1 MSDPFATWSDFGN
14 TDIAVSQKNLTNAPA
29 SQVKVLL
36 PLSLLMLCIYG
47 ATMPWVLIRPFS
59 ASIRTYNITDVPGGI
74 GILWTVICLSIPGIV
89 LLLFRKQSGL
99 FVVGLAAGVLGWMG
113 TVLGLL
119 LGVITSI
126 IPSIDLAGIDM
137 AKAQAGQGPGVP
149 ITVLASVILGI
160 IVVQRMNSGEQI
172 GPKISVPVV
181 PLVALVPLV
190 LLAIN
195 HHVEWLTLGVEG
207 GGFRAEIPGDALYGS
222 GILLA
227 GMWLAIASWIMAL
240 VMKSRIVV
248 VICGV
253 LSVLVGVTCVL
264 YSLAVW
270 VGGKALGWI
279 IPSSVG
285 DWSSVKVEMALYLS
299 LGGGVVLFVAGI
311 SSLIPAIS
319 NKSVS
324 LSTDV
329 DISKKRFFVSE
340 VIGAIVIIC
349 VVIAVLVRA
358 LA

>member
-1 MSDPFATWSDFGN
+1 MSDPFSTWSDVGDTSTGIDFGN
-14 TDIAVSQKNLTNAPA
+14 MA
-29 SQVKVLL
+29 SADATPLKIFL
-36 PLSLLMLCIYG
+36 PLSLLMLSIYG

-59 ASIRTYNITDVPGGI
+59 ASIRSYNITDVPGGI
-74 GILWTVICLSIPGIV
+74 GILWTVIFLSIPGII
-89 LLLFRKQSGL
+89 LLLFRKPSGL

-149 ITVLASVILGI
+149 ITVLGSVILGI
-160 IVVQRMNSGEQI
+160 LVLQRMNSGEQI

-207 GGFRAEIPGDALYGS
+207 GGFRASLPGDALYGS

-248 VICGV
+248 VICGI

-264 YSLAVW
+264 
-270 VGGKALGWI
+270 
-279 IPSSVG
+279 
-285 DWSSVKVEMALYLS
+285 
-299 LGGGVVLFVAGI
+299 
-311 SSLIPAIS
+311 
-319 NKSVS
+319 
-324 LSTDV
+324 
-329 DISKKRFFVSE
+329 
-340 VIGAIVIIC
+340 
-349 VVIAVLVRA
+349 
-358 LA
+358 

>member
-1 MSDPFATWSDFGN
+1 MSDPFSTWSDVGDTSTGIDFGN
-14 TDIAVSQKNLTNAPA
+14 TA
-29 SQVKVLL
+29 SADATPLKIFL
-36 PLSLLMLCIYG
+36 PLSLLMLSIYG

-74 GILWTVICLSIPGIV
+74 GILWTVILLSIPGII
-89 LLLFRKQSGL
+89 LLLFRKPSGL

-149 ITVLASVILGI
+149 ITVLGSVILGI

-195 HHVEWLTLGVEG
+195 HHVKWLSLGVEG

-222 GILLA
+222 GLLLA

-248 VICGV
+248 VICGI
-253 LSVLVGVTCVL
+253 LSVLVGVTCVF
-264 YSLAVW
+264 YSVAVW

-311 SSLIPAIS
+311 CSLIPAIS

-340 VIGAIVIIC
+340 VVGAIIIVC
-349 VVIAVLVRA
+349 IGIATLVRS
-358 LA
+358 LL

>member
-1 MSDPFATWSDFGN
+1 MSDPFSTWSDVGDTSTGIDFGN
-14 TDIAVSQKNLTNAPA
+14 MA
-29 SQVKVLL
+29 SADATPLKIFL
-36 PLSLLMLCIYG
+36 PLSLLMLSIYG

-59 ASIRTYNITDVPGGI
+59 ASIRSYNITDVPGGI
-74 GILWTVICLSIPGIV
+74 GILWTVIFLSIPGII
-89 LLLFRKQSGL
+89 LLLFRKPSGL

-149 ITVLASVILGI
+149 ITVLGSVILGI
-160 IVVQRMNSGEQI
+160 LVLQRMNSGEQI

-207 GGFRAEIPGDALYGS
+207 GGFRASLPGDALYGS

-248 VICGV
+248 VICGI

-299 LGGGVVLFVAGI
+299 LGGGVVLFVAGVC
-311 SSLIPAIS
+311 SLIPAIS
-319 NKSVS
+319 NMSVS

-340 VIGAIVIIC
+340 VIGAIIIVC
-349 VVIAVLVRA
+349 IGIATLVRS
-358 LA
+358 LL

>member
-1 MSDPFATWSDFGN
+1 MSDPFSTWSDFGD
-14 TDIAVSQKNLTNAPA
+14 TDIAVNQKNLTTAPA
-29 SQVKVLL
+29 SQMKVLL
-36 PLSLLMLCIYG
+36 PLSLLMLCLYG
-47 ATMPWVLIRPFS
+47 ATMPWVLIRPLS
-59 ASIRTYNITDVPGGI
+59 ASIRSYNITDVPGGI
-74 GILWTVICLSIPGIV
+74 GILWTVIFLSIPGII
-89 LLLFRKQSGL
+89 LLLLRKPSGL

-149 ITVLASVILGI
+149 ITVLGSVILGI

-181 PLVALVPLV
+181 PLVALIPLV

-195 HHVEWLTLGVEG
+195 HHVKWLSLGVEG
-207 GGFRAEIPGDALYGS
+207 GGFRAEIPGDSLYGS
-222 GILLA
+222 GLLLA

-253 LSVLVGVTCVL
+253 LSVLVGVTCVF
-264 YSLAVW
+264 YSVAVW

-299 LGGGVVLFVAGI
+299 LGGGVVLFVAGVC
-311 SSLIPAIS
+311 SLIPAIS

-340 VIGAIVIIC
+340 VIGAIIIVC
-349 VVIAVLVRA
+349 IGIATLVRS
-358 LA
+358 LL

>member
-1 MSDPFATWSDFGN
+1 MSDPFSTWSDVGDTSTGIDFGN
-14 TDIAVSQKNLTNAPA
+14 MA
-29 SQVKVLL
+29 SADATPLKIFL
-36 PLSLLMLCIYG
+36 PLSLLMLSIYG

-59 ASIRTYNITDVPGGI
+59 ASIRSYNITDVPGGI
-74 GILWTVICLSIPGIV
+74 GILWTVIFLSIPGIV
-89 LLLFRKQSGL
+89 LLLLRKQSGL

-149 ITVLASVILGI
+149 ITVLGSVILGI
-160 IVVQRMNSGEQI
+160 LVLQRMNSGEQI

-207 GGFRAEIPGDALYGS
+207 GGFRASLPGDALYGS

-248 VICGV
+248 VICGI

-299 LGGGVVLFVAGI
+299 LGGGVVLFVAGVC
-311 SSLIPAIS
+311 SLIPAIS
-319 NKSVS
+319 NMSVS

-340 VIGAIVIIC
+340 VIGAIIIVC
-349 VVIAVLVRA
+349 IGIATLVRS
-358 LA
+358 LL

>member
-1 MSDPFATWSDFGN
+1 MSDPFSTWSDFGD
-14 TDIAVSQKNLTNAPA
+14 TDIAVNQKNLTTAPA
-29 SQVKVLL
+29 SQMKVLL

-47 ATMPWVLIRPFS
+47 ATMPWVLIRPLS
-59 ASIRTYNITDVPGGI
+59 ASIRSYNITDVPGGI
-74 GILWTVICLSIPGIV
+74 GILWTVIFLSIPGII
-89 LLLFRKQSGL
+89 LLLLRKPSGL

-149 ITVLASVILGI
+149 ITVLGSVILGI

-181 PLVALVPLV
+181 PLVALIPLV

-195 HHVEWLTLGVEG
+195 HHVKWLSLGVEG
-207 GGFRAEIPGDALYGS
+207 GGFRAEIPGDSLYGS
-222 GILLA
+222 GLLLA

-248 VICGV
+248 VICGI
-253 LSVLVGVTCVL
+253 LSALVGVTCVF

-311 SSLIPAIS
+311 CSLIPAIS

-340 VIGAIVIIC
+340 VIGAIIIVC
-349 VVIAVLVRA
+349 IGIATLVRS
-358 LA
+358 LL

>member
-1 MSDPFATWSDFGN
+1 MSDPFSTWSDFGD
-14 TDIAVSQKNLTNAPA
+14 TDIAVNQKNLTTAPA
-29 SQVKVLL
+29 SQMKVLL

-47 ATMPWVLIRPFS
+47 ATMPWVLIRPLS
-59 ASIRTYNITDVPGGI
+59 ASIRSYNITDVPGGI
-74 GILWTVICLSIPGIV
+74 GILWTVIFLSIPGII
-89 LLLFRKQSGL
+89 LLLLRKPSGL

-149 ITVLASVILGI
+149 ITVLGSVILGI

-181 PLVALVPLV
+181 PLVALIPLV

-195 HHVEWLTLGVEG
+195 HHVKWLSLGVEG
-207 GGFRAEIPGDALYGS
+207 GGFRAEIPGDSLYGS
-222 GILLA
+222 GLLLA

-253 LSVLVGVTCVL
+253 LSVLVGVTCVF
-264 YSLAVW
+264 YSVAVW

-311 SSLIPAIS
+311 CSLIPAIS

-340 VIGAIVIIC
+340 VIGAIIIVC
-349 VVIAVLVRA
+349 IGIATLVRS
-358 LA
+358 LL

>member
-1 MSDPFATWSDFGN
+1 MSDPFSTWSDFGD
-14 TDIAVSQKNLTNAPA
+14 TDIAVNQKNLTTAPA
-29 SQVKVLL
+29 SQMKVLL
-36 PLSLLMLCIYG
+36 PLSLLMLCLYG
-47 ATMPWVLIRPFS
+47 ATMPWVLIRPLS
-59 ASIRTYNITDVPGGI
+59 ASIRTFNITDVPGGI
-74 GILWTVICLSIPGIV
+74 GILWTVIFLSIPGIV
-89 LLLFRKQSGL
+89 LLLLRKQSGL

-149 ITVLASVILGI
+149 VTVLASVILGI
-160 IVVQRMNSGEQI
+160 IVLQRMNSGEQI

-195 HHVEWLTLGVEG
+195 HHVKWLSLGVEG
-207 GGFRAEIPGDALYGS
+207 GGFRAEIPGDSLYGS
-222 GILLA
+222 GLLLA

-253 LSVLVGVTCVL
+253 LSVLVGVTCVF
-264 YSLAVW
+264 YSLVIW
-270 VGGKALGWI
+270 IGGKALGWI

-285 DWSSVKVEMALYLS
+285 DWSSVKVEAALYLS

-311 SSLIPAIS
+311 CSLIPAIS

-340 VIGAIVIIC
+340 VIGAIIIVC
-349 VVIAVLVRA
+349 IGIATLVR
-358 LA
+358 LLL

>member
-1 MSDPFATWSDFGN
+1 MSDPFSTWSDVGDTSTGIDFGN
-14 TDIAVSQKNLTNAPA
+14 MA
-29 SQVKVLL
+29 SADATPLKIFL
-36 PLSLLMLCIYG
+36 PLSLLMLSIYG
-47 ATMPWVLIRPFS
+47 ATMPWVLIRPLS
-59 ASIRTYNITDVPGGI
+59 ASIRSYNITDVPGGI
-74 GILWTVICLSIPGIV
+74 GILWTVIFLSIPGII
-89 LLLFRKQSGL
+89 LLLFRKPSGL

-149 ITVLASVILGI
+149 ITVLGSVILGI

-181 PLVALVPLV
+181 PLVALIPLV

-195 HHVEWLTLGVEG
+195 HHVKWLSLGVEG
-207 GGFRAEIPGDALYGS
+207 GGFRAEIPGDSLYGS
-222 GILLA
+222 GLLLA

-253 LSVLVGVTCVL
+253 LSVLVGVTCVF
-264 YSLAVW
+264 YSVAVW

-299 LGGGVVLFVAGI
+299 LGGGVVLFVAGVC
-311 SSLIPAIS
+311 SLIPAIS

-340 VIGAIVIIC
+340 VIGAIIIVC
-349 VVIAVLVRA
+349 IGIATLVRS
-358 LA
+358 LL